1 MGQILMFSDVRS
13 KRIVLVA
20 HCILNQN
27 SISDG
32 TADYPGTN
40 ENILKLLIQSKVGII
55 QMPCPE
61 LLCLGLDRGNIH
73 GRESNVVV
81 ENTRIRHELENCNRV
96 EMIKNL
102 VNPIVYQIEE
112 YINNGFEVLGIIGIN
127 RSPSCGVNTT
137 SKDNQEVVG
146 EGVFTEILRKSLE
159 EKSISIEMIGL
170 KAVEIDKA
178 LISIQRWLD
187 TK

>member
-1 MGQILMFSDVRS
+1 MFSDIRS
-13 KRIVLVA
+13 KKIILVS

-40 ENILKLLIQSKVGII
+40 ESILKLLMESKVGII

-61 LLCLGLDRGNIH
+61 ILCLGLDRGDIH
-73 GRESNVVV
+73 GGEREVVI
-81 ENTRIRHELENCNRV
+81 ENTRIRHNLEKTASTEIINNF
-96 EMIKNL
+96 
-102 VNPIVYQIEE
+102 VNQIVFQIEE
-112 YINNGFEVLGIIGIN
+112 YIKNGFTIMGIIGIN

-137 SKDNQEVVG
+137 SKNDQEVAG
-146 EGVFTEILRKSLE
+146 EGVFIEILRKTLE
-159 EKSISIEMIGL
+159 EKNINIDMVGV
-170 KAVEIDKA
+170 KALETEKA
-178 LISIQRWLD
+178 LIDIQRLIN